1 VTTHLDQ
8 KVPKAD
14 PKASEA
20 DGPGVRSVDRAVDLL
35 DSFDRDHP
43 AWTLRALSQRCG
55 LPKTTAI
62 RLVAALEQ
70 RGLLWHRRDG
80 AIALGPGLL
89 RWAGL
94 AESAW
99 QIEPRAIRVMQDL
112 CTETRETVNLYV
124 RSGTARVCIA
134 QQPGPQSLRQV
145 VAVGDTLPLWAGAAG
160 RILLI
165 GCDESLMKAV
175 ARISPDGLGGLVR
188 LKGLIRR
195 AERDGFAVTH
205 GEREMGASGIASPV
219 RGPSGQISAALAVGG
234 PTGRFKG
241 DRVAAMVTTVVG
253 AADSLAGLAVIGSDA
268 VRP

>member
-1 VTTHLDQ
+1 
-8 KVPKAD
+8 
-14 PKASEA
+14 
-20 DGPGVRSVDRAVDLL
+20 VRSVVRALDLL

-43 AWTLRALSQRCG
+43 SWTLRALSQRCS

-62 RLVAALEQ
+62 RLVATLEM
-70 RGLLWHRRDG
+70 RGLLWHRPDG

-99 QIEPRAIRVMQDL
+99 QIEPRVTRVMQEL

-124 RSGTARVCIA
+124 RSGTTRVCIA
-134 QQPGPQSLRQV
+134 QQPGPQSLREV
-145 VAVGDTLPLWAGAAG
+145 VAVGDALPLWAGAAG

-165 GCDESLMKAV
+165 GCDESLMKTV
-175 ARISPDGLGGLVR
+175 AGNSPDGLGGLDR

-195 AERDGFAVTH
+195 AAGDGFAVTH
-205 GEREMGASGIASPV
+205 GEREMGASGIAAPIC
-219 RGPSGQISAALAVGG
+219 GQNGQVSAALAVGG

-241 DRVAAMVTTVVG
+241 DRATAMVAAVVK
-253 AADSLAGLAVIGSDA
+253 ATDFLAGLVVVGSDA
-268 VRP
+268 VQS

>member
-1 VTTHLDQ
+1 VTAHLDE
-8 KVPKAD
+8 KVSEAD
-14 PKASEA
+14 PNTSEG

-55 LPKTTAI
+55 LPKTTTI
-62 RLVAALEQ
+62 RLVATLEQ
-70 RGLLWHRRDG
+70 RGLLWHRPDG

-112 CTETRETVNLYV
+112 RTETRETVNLYV
-124 RSGTARVCIA
+124 RSGTVRVCVA
-134 QQPGPQSLRQV
+134 QQPGPQSLRHV
-145 VAVGDTLPLWAGAAG
+145 VAVGDALPLWAGAAG
-160 RILLI
+160 RILLV
-165 GCDESLMKAV
+165 GCDESLVKSI
-175 ARISPDGLGGLVR
+175 ARMSPSGLGGLDR
-188 LKGLIRR
+188 LKGVIRK
-195 AERDGFAVTH
+195 AARDGFAVTH

-219 RGPSGQISAALAVGG
+219 YGPSGHMSAALAVGG

-241 DRVAAMVTTVVG
+241 DRVMAMVTAVVG

-268 VRP
+268 GRP

>member
-1 VTTHLDQ
+1 MTAGLDGTLS
-8 KVPKAD
+8 KPG
-14 PKASEA
+14 PNTA
-20 DGPGVRSVDRAVDLL
+20 DGDEPGVRSVVRAVDLL

-62 RLVAALEQ
+62 RLVATLED
-70 RGLLWHRRDG
+70 RGLLWRRPDG

-99 QIEPRAIRVMQDL
+99 QIEPQVIRVMQEL
-112 CTETRETVNLYV
+112 CTETGETVNLYV

-145 VAVGDTLPLWAGAAG
+145 VAVGDALPLWAGAAG

-165 GCDESLMKAV
+165 GCDESLMKSV
-175 ARISPDGLGGLVR
+175 ARMSPDGVGGLDR
-188 LKGLIRR
+188 LKGLVRR
-195 AERDGFAVTH
+195 AARDGFAVTH
-205 GEREMGASGIASPV
+205 GEREMGASGIASPI
-219 RGPSGQISAALAVGG
+219 RGRSGQLAVALAVGG

-241 DRVAAMVTTVVG
+241 DRGAAMVAAVVS

-268 VRP
+268 GRP